1 MPIPNQ
7 GAMIRERFFQS
18 GRLQECAKGPDF
30 SYDKRA
36 RLYGLWKIPEI
47 ISFNPVLSSQEK
59 MWKPEMGKQMITECP
74 IKCTCYSSV
83 SCRKLN
89 NANDFSLPPPK
100 KKKKR
105 KLVVYSRMQLII
117 DLLWIYLQIRFST
130 FYLPIYTEPV
140 TSDGFLH
147 QLVH

>member
-1 MPIPNQ
+1 
-7 GAMIRERFFQS
+7 MIFLS
-18 GRLQECAKGPDF
+18 PLQ
-30 SYDKRA
+30 
-36 RLYGLWKIPEI
+36 
-47 ISFNPVLSSQEK
+47 
-59 MWKPEMGKQMITECP
+59 
-74 IKCTCYSSV
+74 
-83 SCRKLN
+83 
-89 NANDFSLPPPK
+89 K

>member
-1 MPIPNQ
+1 M
-7 GAMIRERFFQS
+7 
-18 GRLQECAKGPDF
+18 
-30 SYDKRA
+30 
-36 RLYGLWKIPEI
+36 
-47 ISFNPVLSSQEK
+47 
-59 MWKPEMGKQMITECP
+59 QMIFLSP
-74 IKCTCYSSV
+74 
-83 SCRKLN
+83 LQ
-89 NANDFSLPPPK
+89 

-117 DLLWIYLQIRFST
+117 DLLWIYLRIRFST

>member
-1 MPIPNQ
+1 M
-7 GAMIRERFFQS
+7 
-18 GRLQECAKGPDF
+18 
-30 SYDKRA
+30 
-36 RLYGLWKIPEI
+36 
-47 ISFNPVLSSQEK
+47 
-59 MWKPEMGKQMITECP
+59 QMIFLSP
-74 IKCTCYSSV
+74 
-83 SCRKLN
+83 LQ
-89 NANDFSLPPPK
+89 K

-140 TSDGFLH
+140 TSDGFLLMLVQLV